1 MCVVSLLNTFQNI
14 FDRCY
19 VKLLPKCYLLKK
31 KLENINTLLLNIS
44 ISLKINEYLPLFS
57 ARHLEMRSFLCCVQG
72 SFIVCLCSGLFIFS
86 LRYSS
91 RTGVPCLHPVDR
103 RRHE

>member
-1 MCVVSLLNTFQNI
+1 MFAFSVHVVSLLDTFNAFQYM

-19 VKLLPKCYLLKK
+19 VKLLPRYYLLKK

-57 ARHLEMRSFLCCVQG
+57 ARPLEKRSFLRCLQG
-72 SFIVCLCSGLFIFS
+72 
-86 LRYSS
+86 
-91 RTGVPCLHPVDR
+91 
-103 RRHE
+103 